1 MEENYNNE
9 QNSVNTVEEN
19 EQYNYSYNNTDYNY
33 SQPQKYNLQ
42 QNDNETMSVGE
53 WLLTIL
59 ATIIPCIGIV
69 LYLVWAFGKN
79 GNANRRNYCKAW
91 LIYWLIQMVLTI
103 IILIFVFAILIP
115 SSSQYYYY

>member
-9 QNSVNTVEEN
+9 QDSLNTVEEN
-19 EQYNYSYNNTDYNY
+19 GQYNYSYNNTDYNY
-33 SQPQKYNLQ
+33 SQPQTYNQ
-42 QNDNETMSVGE
+42 QGNDNEVMSVGE

-59 ATIIPCIGIV
+59 ATIIPCVGLV

-91 LIYWLIQMVLTI
+91 LIYWVIQMVLTI
-103 IILIFVFAILIP
+103 IILVIVFAIVIP